1 MTWPEPPLP
10 PTSSWGASSTVSE
23 ATAEN
28 LLRGTEELMS
38 QQDKMTGATA
48 VLLAAVQ
55 GSGREPWVAGLGPTE
70 KALTDWLAEQEDRVE
85 ELKDRLERKQRELV
99 RLEEVEEKDLVP
111 AKAPPNLDAAFR
123 FNPDQDNVS

>member
-1 MTWPEPPLP
+1 
-10 PTSSWGASSTVSE
+10 
-23 ATAEN
+23 
-28 LLRGTEELMS
+28 
-38 QQDKMTGATA
+38 MTGATA
-48 VLLAAVQ
+48 VLLVAVQ
-55 GSGREPWVAGLGPTE
+55 GSGREPWVAGLGTTE

-99 RLEEVEEKDLVP
+99 RLEEVEEEDLVP